1 MLLDSLSDTIIRFEQ
16 YGDEGVT
23 GRLVNVQTDYASLFN
38 DDQRIV
44 HYPYDHIKSIRT
56 NVTNTP
62 RVVPI
67 PEIELPG
74 TFFELLESLILQPVT
89 IEHGQESQTGVL
101 SFVTDDNVCV
111 IINAQ
116 EVMYYPLNQ
125 LKNIAPVYKVISES
139 TDQDLHSDTSGQNTS
154 SDDSGSDTQSRPSA
168 EAPSNQG
175 DTGQAAGDRDRE
187 TRVND
192 FLSREAGDR
201 RSSNQAQV
209 HIYKSSRS
217 RKDSAPTRRPSL
229 VNTVC
234 AIRGKHAR

>member
-67 PEIELPG
+67 PKIELPG

-111 IINAQ
+111 VINTQ
-116 EVMYYPLNQ
+116 EMMYYPLNQ
-125 LKNIAPVYKVISES
+125 LKNITPVYKVVSES
-139 TDQDLHSDTSGQNTS
+139 TGQDQSDTSGQNTS
-154 SDDSGSDTQSRPSA
+154 SDDSGTDTQSRKSA
-168 EAPSNQG
+168 EARSNQG
-175 DTGQAAGDRDRE
+175 DTGKSTMDRDAA
-187 TRVND
+187 TRVYD
-192 FLSREAGDR
+192 FLSLEAADR
-201 RSSNQAQV
+201 RSSNQTQV

-229 VNTVC
+229 VNSACT
-234 AIRGKHAR
+234 IRGKHAR